1 MFKGIFL
8 HVPTL
13 VWLPFHGSRSSIAW
27 RAVCCGCHSVFILCV
42 SWKQLLI
49 VYVMFEC
56 WSFFGSDFEV
66 MNGHSSER
74 KKVNNKWESENCSD
88 CGKESNCV
96 MRWNCEVFCAA
107 YVIIKKHSSM
117 ESFKSWTGKLEWSTF
132 LEMTN
137 FCIIK
142 WTRFRALLFDLTKF
156 NSHFKLCFQ
165 NPHLRYK
172 KLVP

>member
-1 MFKGIFL
+1 MY
-8 HVPTL
+8 VPTL
-13 VWLPFHGSRSSIAW
+13 VWLQFNGSRSSVAW
-27 RAVCCGCHSVFILCV
+27 CAMHCGCHSVFILCV

-56 WSFFGSDFEV
+56 WSFYGSDFEV

-74 KKVNNKWESENCSD
+74 KKVNNKWETENCSD

-96 MRWNCEVFCAA
+96 MRWNCEVFCAVC
-107 YVIIKKHSSM
+107 VIIKKYISM
-117 ESFKSWTGKLEWSTF
+117 ESYKSWAGKLKWSIF
-132 LEMTN
+132 WEMMN

-142 WTRFRALLFDLTKF
+142 WTMFRALLFELTKF
-156 NSHFKLCFQ
+156 NSHFKLCFPEPPFKVQ
-165 NPHLRYK
+165 